1 MSIFSGISEV
11 ETSQGGVY
19 FLPGVYKVRI
29 ERVLLKDGRL
39 SRKFFIIDGKIVESS
54 VADRPPGMRASQVIA
69 MDKAPALR
77 NIKEFM
83 LAASGLEA
91 AAVEE
96 MTEQDWLDLCEGA
109 VGEDQPFSGLELEL
123 TCRQIETKAGR
134 DFTVHEWHG

>member
-11 ETSQGGVY
+11 EASQGGVY

-29 ERVLLKDGRL
+29 ERVLLKEGRL
-39 SRKFFIIDGKIVESS
+39 NRRFFIIDCKILESS
-54 VADRPPGMRASQVIA
+54 VEERPTGMRASQVIA

-83 LAASGLEA
+83 LAASGLGA
-91 AAVEE
+91 SAGEE
-96 MTEQDWLDLCEGA
+96 MTEEKWIELCEGA

-134 DFTVHEWHG
+134 DFTVHEWYG